1 MQSWSDPSAARRGPV
16 IAVVGGGASGTLAV
30 IHLLGEA
37 ARQQVPL
44 RVALIDRHGRHG
56 LGQAYSTA
64 HPAHLLNSPAHV
76 MSALAG
82 DPGHLTRWAD
92 RAGLSRDGF
101 LSRSDY
107 GRYLR
112 ELLEETERAAL
123 PAVRVSHITA
133 EVIAMRRSDHGRAL
147 RLYLAADGRID
158 ADVAILATGNLPSA
172 PLIPD
177 PGNGRYIADP
187 WEPGALKPAM
197 DGSPVIV
204 AGTGLTMLDV
214 AIAITDAHPRA
225 VVHAVS
231 RHGLLPL
238 CHHWPRPV
246 AADRPLSRGAVAPA
260 GVAGLIR
267 EAGAPI
273 GLAGLSRE
281 TAAQIG
287 LSGLIREVRASAA
300 GYPGD
305 WQDVVDALRPQI
317 PRLWDQL
324 TEADKRTFLRLAARY
339 WEVHRH
345 RMPPATARRI
355 GALRSA
361 GRLSVLAGRVTAAG
375 AQADGVRVRVEGGG
389 PAAELSAGWLINCTG
404 PAGEIMATA
413 DPLLRQLLDTGLARP
428 GPLRLGLDADARG
441 AVHDPGGRS
450 APDIFTL
457 GPPLRGR
464 WYETTAIPEIR
475 DQAAALG
482 RLLVTSEALAGRG
495 SAA

>member
-37 ARQQVPL
+37 ARQRVPL

-92 RAGLSRDGF
+92 RAGLSHDGF
-101 LSRSDY
+101 LSRPDY

-123 PAVRVSHITA
+123 PAARVSHITA
-133 EVIAMRRSDHGRAL
+133 QVIAMRRSDHGRAL

-214 AIAITDAHPRA
+214 AVAITDAHPRA

-246 AADRPLSRGAVAPA
+246 AAGRPLSRGAVAPA

-267 EAGAPI
+267 EAGAPSLA
-273 GLAGLSRE
+273 GLAG

-287 LSGLIREVRASAA
+287 GRADPRGRCSGPGDPRGAGSAA
-300 GYPGD
+300 YPGD

-404 PAGEIMATA
+404 PRRDHGDRRSAAAPAAGRRAGPA
-413 DPLLRQLLDTGLARP
+413 GPAAAGAGRRRP
-428 GPLRLGLDADARG
+428 GRCAR
-441 AVHDPGGRS
+441 
-450 APDIFTL
+450 
-457 GPPLRGR
+457 RGR
-464 WYETTAIPEIR
+464 
-475 DQAAALG
+475 QAGARHLHPRSPAA
-482 RLLVTSEALAGRG
+482 RALV
-495 SAA
+495 

>member
-1 MQSWSDPSAARRGPV
+1 
-16 IAVVGGGASGTLAV
+16 
-30 IHLLGEA
+30 
-37 ARQQVPL
+37 
-44 RVALIDRHGRHG
+44 
-56 LGQAYSTA
+56 
-64 HPAHLLNSPAHV
+64 
-76 MSALAG
+76 
-82 DPGHLTRWAD
+82 
-92 RAGLSRDGF
+92 
-101 LSRSDY
+101 
-107 GRYLR
+107 
-112 ELLEETERAAL
+112 
-123 PAVRVSHITA
+123 
-133 EVIAMRRSDHGRAL
+133 MRRSDHGRAL

-214 AIAITDAHPRA
+214 AVAITDAHPRA

-238 CHHWPRPV
+238 CHHWPRPGRR
-246 AADRPLSRGAVAPA
+246 RPLSRGAVAPA

-267 EAGAPI
+267 EAGAPV

-287 LSGLIREVRASAA
+287 LAGLIREAGTPVGLAGLIREVRASAA

-324 TEADKRTFLRLAARY
+324 TEADKRAFLRLAARY

-413 DPLLRQLLDTGLARP
+413 DPLLRQLLDAGLARP
-428 GPLRLGLDADARG
+428 GPLRLGLDADA
-441 AVHDPGGRS
+441 
-450 APDIFTL
+450 
-457 GPPLRGR
+457 
-464 WYETTAIPEIR
+464 
-475 DQAAALG
+475 
-482 RLLVTSEALAGRG
+482 AGRG
-495 SAA
+495 ARRGRQAGAPTSSPSVPRCAGAGMRPRPSRRSATRPRRWAACWSPARRSPVAAAPRSTRRSAQRSPVRAALRSARGQPMSRRRSPARPAAPRTSATPHSQASAVADTVPPGSLGACVNGEMSRTQCDTCSTWPNRLITTTRPRAVHAPAIDAAGASPNSATATPAMTSTDGS

>member
-1 MQSWSDPSAARRGPV
+1 
-16 IAVVGGGASGTLAV
+16 
-30 IHLLGEA
+30 
-37 ARQQVPL
+37 
-44 RVALIDRHGRHG
+44 
-56 LGQAYSTA
+56 
-64 HPAHLLNSPAHV
+64 
-76 MSALAG
+76 
-82 DPGHLTRWAD
+82 
-92 RAGLSRDGF
+92 
-101 LSRSDY
+101 
-107 GRYLR
+107 
-112 ELLEETERAAL
+112 
-123 PAVRVSHITA
+123 
-133 EVIAMRRSDHGRAL
+133 MRRSDHGRAL

-214 AIAITDAHPRA
+214 AVAITDAHPRA

-260 GVAGLIR
+260 GVAGLSR
-267 EAGAPI
+267 EAGAPV
-273 GLAGLSRE
+273 GLA
-281 TAAQIG
+281 
-287 LSGLIREVRASAA
+287 GLIREVRASAA

-324 TEADKRTFLRLAARY
+324 TEADKRAFLRLAARY

-375 AQADGVRVRVEGGG
+375 AQADGVRVRVEGGAPGGRAVGRLADQLHRAGRRDHGDRRSAAAPAAGRRAGPAG
-389 PAAELSAGWLINCTG
+389 PAAAG
-404 PAGEIMATA
+404 AGRRRAGRRA
-413 DPLLRQLLDTGLARP
+413 RRGRQAGAPTSSPSVPRCAGAGMRP
-428 GPLRLGLDADARG
+428 RPSR
-441 AVHDPGGRS
+441 RS
-450 APDIFTL
+450 ATRP
-457 GPPLRGR
+457 RR
-464 WYETTAIPEIR
+464 WPACWSPAR
-475 DQAAALG
+475 RSPVAAAPRSTPPVRASPG
-482 RLLVTSEALAGRG
+482 
-495 SAA
+495 

>member
-16 IAVVGGGASGTLAV
+16 IAVVGGGASGALAV
-30 IHLLGEA
+30 IHLLREA

-76 MSALAG
+76 MSALGG

-101 LSRSDY
+101 LSRPNY

-123 PAVRVSHITA
+123 PTARVSHITA
-133 EVIAMRRSDHGRAL
+133 EVIAMRRSDRGRAL
-147 RLYLAADGRID
+147 RLYLAGDGRID

-197 DGSPVIV
+197 DGSPVVV

-214 AIAITDAHPRA
+214 AVAITDAHPRA

-246 AADRPLSRGAVAPA
+246 AAGRPLIRGAVAPA
-260 GVAGLIR
+260 G
-267 EAGAPI
+267 
-273 GLAGLSRE
+273 LA
-281 TAAQIG
+281 
-287 LSGLIREVRASAA
+287 GLIREVRTSVA

-324 TEADKRTFLRLAARY
+324 TEADKRAFLRLAARY

-361 GRLSVLAGRVTAAG
+361 GRLDVLAGRVTAAR
-375 AQADGVRVRVEGGG
+375 AQAGGVRVRVEGRGR
-389 PAAELSAGWLINCTG
+389 AVELSAGWLINCTG
-404 PAGEIMATA
+404 PAGQIMATA
-413 DPLLRQLLDTGLARP
+413 DPLLRQLLDAGLARP
-428 GPLRLGLDADARG
+428 GPLGLGLDADARG
-441 AVHDPGGRS
+441 AVHDAGGRP
-450 APDIFTL
+450 AADIFTL

-482 RLLVTSEALAGRG
+482 RLLVASEALAGRG

>member
-30 IHLLGEA
+30 IHLLREA

-76 MSALAG
+76 MSAVAG

-101 LSRSDY
+101 LSRPDY

-123 PAVRVSHITA
+123 PASRVSHITA
-133 EVIAMRRSDHGRAL
+133 AVIAMRRSDRDRPL

-172 PLIPD
+172 PLVPD

-214 AIAITDAHPRA
+214 AIAITGAHPRA

-246 AADRPLSRGAVAPA
+246 AADWPLIGGAVAPA
-260 GVAGLIR
+260 GVAGLR
-267 EAGAPI
+267 HEAAAPI
-273 GLAGLSRE
+273 GLAGLRHE
-281 TAAQIG
+281 AAAPVG
-287 LSGLIREVRASAA
+287 LAGLIREVRASAA

-324 TEADKRTFLRLAARY
+324 TEADKRAFLRLAARY

-345 RMPPATARRI
+345 RMPPATARRV

-361 GRLSVLAGRVTAAG
+361 GRLDVLAGRVTAVR
-375 AQADGVRVRVEGGG
+375 AQGDGVRVRVEGHG

-404 PAGEIMATA
+404 PAGEIMATG
-413 DPLLRQLLDTGLARP
+413 DPLLRQLLDAGLARP

-441 AVHDPGGRS
+441 AVHDASGRP
-450 APDIFTL
+450 AGDIFTL

-482 RLLVTSEALAGRG
+482 RMLVASEALAGRG